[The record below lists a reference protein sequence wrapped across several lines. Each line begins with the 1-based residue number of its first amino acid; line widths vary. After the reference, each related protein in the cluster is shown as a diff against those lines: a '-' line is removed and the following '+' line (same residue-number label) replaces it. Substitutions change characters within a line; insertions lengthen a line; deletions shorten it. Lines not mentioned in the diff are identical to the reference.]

1 MSILVK
7 LYWIITL
14 TFVFASCATTETKN
28 VDRASATA
36 LAESYKQTVAFENS
50 AFPLDDMAIV
60 CLKAEDIATGSDS
73 FWSRYAALRSDW
85 DREKAEQWLMDLVRR
100 EGCGSILIA
109 PSGVAWVSDGLIERA
124 LFSRNAVT
132 TAYFDIVAGAPPV
145 RSRIGAYRDGRFR
158 ELLVRPKD

>member
-14 TFVFASCATTETKN
+14 TFVFRELCDYGNKN
-28 VDRASATA
+28 VDWASATA

-60 CLKAEDIATGSDS
+60 CLKAEDIAKGSDS

-85 DREKAEQWLMDLVRR
+85 DRENRLSLR
-100 EGCGSILIA
+100 L
-109 PSGVAWVSDGLIERA
+109 
-124 LFSRNAVT
+124 
-132 TAYFDIVAGAPPV
+132 
-145 RSRIGAYRDGRFR
+145 
-158 ELLVRPKD
+158 EL